1 MKSEQCPVV
10 EVPEGDTYLER
21 VEAAGMAT
29 LTKALTDGELTLAW
43 DVARLLR
50 FLSLV

>member
-1 MKSEQCPVV
+1 MEIKTERADPAQ
-10 EVPEGDTYLER
+10 TLYMER

-29 LTKALTDGELTLAW
+29 LTKALTDGQMTLAW